1 MSGLSAGQDA
11 NFDGLLPR
19 AHRGDLAFLEYSVL
33 HWLHHVKSLP
43 DKDTAMTPEF
53 RHILK
58 LSIEILR
65 SEHHHGSSLAG
76 YDISLEGEDDSEG
89 SSWSLIGLALNAQ
102 NTSLAFGRC
111 PQALEQ
117 TNLEYPRQSFPES
130 SDMDTDAD
138 TQSLPTSSVISE
150 DFMRNESPDQLSA
163 ALVKLAACRRVIE
176 TAIDQPRANQG
187 LLLSAYGARPFKCP
201 IVACRRF
208 QYGFSRSKERDSHVR
223 THDRFKCEEMRC
235 DYRLLGFSSLG
246 ALKMHTSL
254 CHGDG
259 FDQITFP
266 NIQPQSIWESLE
278 IAIDKGDC
286 LVVKQLCIEARSIL
300 GRPKGFVLRALQK
313 KSFAAAHI
321 IIEHLGSAEE
331 LRFRDKKGVVDALSC
346 SAGYGNLDLFK
357 KIMPYFEGVV
367 EPFINSA
374 EMAAKEGH
382 EEIVLIVLHKYYAE
396 ILASKLQ
403 DIIIAALK
411 SGHENIV
418 ALVLCY
424 GNRSV
429 SHRVLNSAIQYGRR
443 SSVKQLLQRNDIP
456 KSQKWNDVRSALLE
470 NVDSA
475 VELCL
480 KKKKTHGDVLADGS
494 TVGKRLQHA
503 AWEGKS
509 TEVQELLGRGANIN
523 DASSDWGTAIAA
535 AAKGNK
541 TETVRLLLEKGADP
555 NVHDVYG
562 VINALQQAAY
572 QGSVEIVLL
581 LLENGAMIHPD
592 PPHKKAY
599 RRPGEPTT
607 DALQAASLGGSEDIA
622 KLLLERGARLNA
634 EMPGKGSALYFAALG
649 GHKKIVQLLLDHG
662 ADVNIGGGNYGSA
675 LQAAS
680 FKGYKDIVKML
691 LDHGADVSIRG
702 GHSGSALQAASF
714 KGYKDIVKIL
724 LNHGADVNIQGGIR
738 GSALQEA
745 SSRGDKD
752 IVMLLLDHGAAV
764 NAQGGSPGCALREAS
779 SRGDKDIVMLLLD
792 HGADINIQGNDHGTA
807 LQAASRWGHKEI
819 VETLLGHG
827 ADVNIRGGFYDSALE
842 AASVGG
848 KEEIV
853 KLLLDQGA
861 DVNSRALQAATK
873 WHCKEIVKLLL
884 EHGADTNAYD
894 DVRGNA
900 S

>member
-1 MSGLSAGQDA
+1 MSDLSAGQDA

-43 DKDTAMTPEF
+43 DKDTAMRPEF

-58 LSIEILR
+58 LSIDILR

-89 SSWSLIGLALNAQ
+89 SSWRLIGLALDAQ

-117 TNLEYPRQSFPES
+117 TNLDYPRQSFPES

-150 DFMRNESPDQLSA
+150 GFMRNESPDQLSA

-176 TAIDQPRANQG
+176 AAIDQPRANQD

-254 CHGDG
+254 CHGDS
-259 FDQITFP
+259 FDHITFP
-266 NIQPQSIWESLE
+266 NAQPQSIWKSLE

-286 LVVKQLCIEARSIL
+286 LVVEQLCIEAKSIPE
-300 GRPKGFVLRALQK
+300 RPKGFVLRALQK
-313 KSFAAAHI
+313 KSFSAAHV

-331 LRFRDKKGVVDALSC
+331 LRFKDKKSGVDALRC
-346 SAGYGNLDLFK
+346 AAGYGDLDLFQ
-357 KIMPYFEGVV
+357 KIMPYFEDVIKCFV
-367 EPFINSA
+367 NSA
-374 EMAAKEGH
+374 TIAAKEGH
-382 EEIVLIVLHKYYAE
+382 ESIVLIILQKRYAKMT
-396 ILASKLQ
+396 ASYLQ
-403 DIIIAALK
+403 GIMIAALR

-429 SHRVLNSAIQYGRR
+429 SHRVLNSAIQYDRH
-443 SSVKQLLQRNDIP
+443 SSVKQILQRNGVP
-456 KSQKWNDVRSALLE
+456 KGHKWNDVRSALLE

-494 TVGKRLQHA
+494 TVGNRLQHA

-541 TETVRLLLEKGADP
+541 IETVRLLLGKGADP

-562 VINALQQAAY
+562 VISALQQAAY

-592 PPHKKAY
+592 LPHKKAY
-599 RRPGEPTT
+599 RGPGEQTT

-662 ADVNIGGGNYGSA
+662 ADVNIGGGRSGTA

-680 FKGYKDIVKML
+680 AGGYKEIATLL
-691 LDHGADVSIRG
+691 LDHGADVSVQG
-702 GHSGSALQAASF
+702 THGNALQAAKF
-714 KGYKDIVKIL
+714 WKCKEVVD
-724 LNHGADVNIQGGIR
+724 
-738 GSALQEA
+738 
-745 SSRGDKD
+745 
-752 IVMLLLDHGAAV
+752 LLLKH
-764 NAQGGSPGCALREAS
+764 E
-779 SRGDKDIVMLLLD
+779 
-792 HGADINIQGNDHGTA
+792 
-807 LQAASRWGHKEI
+807 
-819 VETLLGHG
+819 
-827 ADVNIRGGFYDSALE
+827 
-842 AASVGG
+842 
-848 KEEIV
+848 
-853 KLLLDQGA
+853 
-861 DVNSRALQAATK
+861 
-873 WHCKEIVKLLL
+873 
-884 EHGADTNAYD
+884 ADTNAHD
-894 DVRGNA
+894 NV
-900 S
+900 